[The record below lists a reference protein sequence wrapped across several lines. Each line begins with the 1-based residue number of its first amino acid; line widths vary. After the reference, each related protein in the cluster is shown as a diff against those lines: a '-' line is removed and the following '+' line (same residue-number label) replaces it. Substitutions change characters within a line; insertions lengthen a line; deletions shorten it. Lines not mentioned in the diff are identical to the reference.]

1 MSFVEGAAAMWRNYM
16 TVGIRALVKN
26 KTYAFINVFGLAVG
40 LAACLI
46 LLIYVRYETSYDAW
60 LPDAADSYQLQL
72 SNTNQQ
78 TGEVTHL
85 QMTSYTSGQHF
96 RAAFPQVEHSVYV
109 WSNQAVVLR
118 DGEALSVDGALL
130 VDDRFFDVLR
140 FPFAEGDPRTAL
152 ARAGSA
158 VLTEREARRLFGTPH
173 AMGRTLT
180 MMQDGRPVDYRVTGI
195 ARDLPHNSHVDFSM
209 LLRID
214 PAAIFA
220 STPQILTH
228 WGWQSGW
235 FYFTVRPGT
244 NIAAMQAR
252 IPDWKRRN
260 IPDEQFGNRT
270 TNQGDT
276 QNYQIVNIRDVHLS
290 GATIGAMTPIND
302 HRTIATFAIIA
313 FLILGMACVNF
324 TNLATARAGQ
334 RAREVA
340 LRKVL
345 GATRRQL
352 VTQFL
357 AESILIAGIA
367 MLLALALAEL
377 ALPALS
383 NFLDADLAM
392 HYFGRGGMLLP
403 ILALVVVVGAAGGV
417 YPAFYLSR
425 FQPAR
430 VLKANKSSAEAAGS
444 GALRNILVV
453 AQFAVSIGL
462 IICTIVVY
470 AQTVY
475 ARTVD
480 PGYRRDGLIQIQ
492 GVGRRQ
498 FVEHGDSVIAAIRR
512 VPGVVSVARST
523 IGVSTGQTLSSGI
536 AVPGHAD
543 PIDIGT
549 YTVDP
554 AFFRTMGIERVAGR
568 LFDESRPADDLD
580 QPFVATPEA
589 QRALVARGANV
600 VINELAARR
609 LGFARPADA
618 VGQTVRG
625 GFVESAYGLVP
636 VRIIGVVRDS
646 RFRSIRLPIE
656 PIMFAWDERSATT
669 LLVRHDGTDPNGT
682 RERIERIWKRMMPQI
697 PFEAQFSEARNAKL
711 YSADEA
717 RAKVFA
723 GFAALAVLVA
733 ALGLFGL
740 AAFTAERR
748 TKEIGIR
755 KVLGA
760 RTRDVVRLLAWQFS
774 KPVILANL
782 IAWPLAWWAMRNWLN
797 TFDTRIDLGPLPFLL
812 AGAAALIIA
821 IGTIAGHAFKVAR
834 ANPIHALRYE

>member
-1 MSFVEGAAAMWRNYM
+1 
-16 TVGIRALVKN
+16 
-26 KTYAFINVFGLAVG
+26 
-40 LAACLI
+40 
-46 LLIYVRYETSYDAW
+46 
-60 LPDAADSYQLQL
+60 
-72 SNTNQQ
+72 
-78 TGEVTHL
+78 
-85 QMTSYTSGQHF
+85 
-96 RAAFPQVEHSVYV
+96 
-109 WSNQAVVLR
+109 
-118 DGEALSVDGALL
+118 
-130 VDDRFFDVLR
+130 
-140 FPFAEGDPRTAL
+140 
-152 ARAGSA
+152 
-158 VLTEREARRLFGTPH
+158 
-173 AMGRTLT
+173 
-180 MMQDGRPVDYRVTGI
+180 
-195 ARDLPHNSHVDFSM
+195 
-209 LLRID
+209 
-214 PAAIFA
+214 
-220 STPQILTH
+220 
-228 WGWQSGW
+228 
-235 FYFTVRPGT
+235 VRPGSD
-244 NIAAMQAR
+244 IAAMQAR
-252 IPDWKRRN
+252 IPDWKRRS
-260 IPDEQFGNRT
+260 IPDQHFGNRT

-276 QNYQIVNIRDVHLS
+276 QDYRIVNIRDVHLG

-302 HRTIATFAIIA
+302 HRTIATFTIVA

-345 GATRRQL
+345 GATRGQL

-367 MLLALALAEL
+367 MLLALALVEL
-377 ALPALS
+377 LLPALGR
-383 NFLDADLAM
+383 FLDADLAM
-392 HYFGRGGMLLP
+392 HYFGSGGMLP
-403 ILALVVVVGAAGGV
+403 SILALVVLVGAAGGV

-430 VLKANKSSAEAAGS
+430 VLKANKSSADASGS

-480 PGYRRDGLIQIQ
+480 PGYRRDGIIQME

-498 FVEHGDSVIAAIRR
+498 FVERADSVIDAIRR
-512 VPGVVSVARST
+512 VPGVVSVARSS
-523 IGVSTGQTLSSGI
+523 IGVSTGSTLTSGVE
-536 AVPGHAD
+536 VPGHDD
-543 PIDIGT
+543 PIEIGT

-554 AFFRTMGIERVAGR
+554 GFFRTMGIDLVAGR
-568 LFDESRPADDLD
+568 LFDPNREADNLD
-580 QPFVATPEA
+580 QPFVPTPETE
-589 QRALVARGANV
+589 RALVARGQNV

-609 LGFARPADA
+609 LGFDSAADA
-618 VGQTVRG
+618 VGKMVRVSS
-625 GFVESAYGLVP
+625 VEAEYGLVP
-636 VRIIGVVRDS
+636 TRIIGVVRDS

-656 PIMFAWDERSATT
+656 PIMFAWDEKSTNT
-669 LLVRHDGTDPNGT
+669 LLIRHDGTDPNGT
-682 RERIERIWKRMMPQI
+682 RERVARVWKHMLPQV
-697 PFEAQFSEARNAKL
+697 PFDGQFSEERNADL
-711 YSADEA
+711 YTADAA
-717 RAKVFA
+717 RAQVFA
-723 GFAALAVLVA
+723 GFAALAVVVA

-797 TFDTRIDLGPLPFLL
+797 TFDTRIDLGPLPFLF
-812 AGAAALIIA
+812 AGLVALVIA
-821 IGTIAGHAFKVAR
+821 MATIASHAIKVAR